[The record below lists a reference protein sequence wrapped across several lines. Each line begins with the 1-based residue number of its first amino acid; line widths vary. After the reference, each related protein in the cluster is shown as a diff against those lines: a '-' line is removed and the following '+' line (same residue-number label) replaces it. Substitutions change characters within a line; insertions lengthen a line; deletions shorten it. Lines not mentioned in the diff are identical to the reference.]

1 MGINKKTIKIV
12 RRLCNGK
19 RNCILKA
26 NNRVFGD
33 ACKGVTKYL
42 EVDFKCVKP
51 AKKTTKK
58 VTKKTTKKA
67 KKTTKKTTTKVVCG
81 TNNKKINK
89 RVACEGS
96 GVRLCCKS
104 KNVLQVRRAN
114 YGRTNRRTCSRRTLK
129 PIKCINKKTIKI
141 VRRLCNGKRNCI
153 LKANNRVFGDAC
165 KGVTKYLEVDFKCV
179 KPAKKT
185 TKKVTKKNDK
195 EGEEDH
201 QENHNQ
207 GCMWNQQ
214 QKNQQTS
221 CLRRI
226 WCSTLL

>member
-58 VTKKTTKKA
+58 VTKKTT
-67 KKTTKKTTTKVVCG
+67 TKVVCG

-114 YGRTNRRTCSRRTLK
+114 YGRTNRGTCSRRTLK

-165 KGVTKYLEVDFKCV
+165 KGVTKYLEVDFNCV
-179 KPAKKT
+179 PKPKPTTKKPTTKKT
-185 TKKVTKKNDK
+185 TKRTSKK
-195 EGEEDH
+195 
-201 QENHNQ
+201 
-207 GCMWNQQ
+207 
-214 QKNQQTS
+214 TT
-221 CLRRI
+221 RRTVPFAFKK
-226 WCSTLL
+226 CKSDD

>member
-141 VRRLCNGKRNCI
+141 VRRLCNGERNCI

-185 TKKVTKKNDK
+185 TKKVTKKTTKKAKKTTKKTTTKVVCGTNNK
-195 EGEEDH
+195 KINKRVACEGS
-201 QENHNQ
+201 
-207 GCMWNQQ
+207 GV
-214 QKNQQTS
+214 
-221 CLRRI
+221 
-226 WCSTLL
+226 